1 MDSSF
6 GMVVGISP
14 SYSVYA
20 FLICVT
26 TKNKKF
32 GLEIVLLIRI
42 CMLTIIMKT
51 ATMRLTNMLAK
62 KSEVHEMTMV
72 NMLEAKTNL
81 SKLIK
86 MLENR
91 EEDVI
96 YLARDG
102 KQVAQITLVP
112 ENDVSKRIGIAEGE
126 LVLPDGF
133 DEAFDELDGE
143 IADLFEGSRL

>member
-1 MDSSF
+1 
-6 GMVVGISP
+6 
-14 SYSVYA
+14 
-20 FLICVT
+20 
-26 TKNKKF
+26 
-32 GLEIVLLIRI
+32 
-42 CMLTIIMKT
+42 
-51 ATMRLTNMLAK
+51 
-62 KSEVHEMTMV
+62 MTMV
-72 NMLEAKTNL
+72 NMLDAKTNL

-96 YLARDG
+96 YIARDG

-112 ENDVSKRIGIAEGE
+112 EKDVSKRIGIAEGD

-133 DEAFDELDGE
+133 DEAFDGLDGE